1 MSPVSVTRRYA
12 FCGAGNLHGSLKM
25 RCMRI
30 ARISTVLVAS
40 LLASSLGSGRP
51 DHPILKTSD
60 EDVGFQINAGLN
72 DAWFNPVT
80 NGQGFVI
87 TVFPEIR
94 QMFLAWFTYD
104 IERPPEHIEAI
115 LGDRGHRWLTA
126 QGPFE
131 GDTATLEIV
140 VSRGGIFDAGVP
152 EPVRTIEGSME
163 VVFDSCTQGLVRY
176 EMPAL
181 GATGEVPIVRIVDDN
196 VPLCEA
202 LLDEINLA
210 GLEVEITGPEEI
222 VFDWSSDRC
231 ETEDIPDL
239 PARAFRDA
247 DGNVQLIASNRRM
260 IGSDLDSLVRD
271 CSLTMGSDVDPNPAH
286 HNDWELLHALY
297 TTDGQNIH
305 ALVHNEY
312 TGHTHP
318 GMCPSGSYFQCWY
331 NSVTYA
337 SSTDQGKTYTHLP
350 APAHLVASVP
360 YRYVPDS
367 GPYGIFNPSN
377 IIHNPADGYYYS
389 MLHLE
394 PSGEQQWG
402 TGVMRTRTI
411 DDPSSWRCW
420 DGSGF
425 NAAFVNPYTESNYDP
440 GEHICAPVSRDHLGK
455 MYDSLTFNT
464 YLNRFLLIGA
474 TGLWDPERQEEV
486 NGFYFSLSDDLIN
499 WTPPRLIMEGSLWWT
514 ANNVVDRVAYPSVLD
529 PDDTSRNFENSDSEV
544 YLYFTRWNAG
554 TIYDRDLIRIPIR
567 FRK

>member
-1 MSPVSVTRRYA
+1 
-12 FCGAGNLHGSLKM
+12 M
-25 RCMRI
+25 RCVQF
-30 ARISTVLVAS
+30 ARISAVLAAS
-40 LLASSLGSGRP
+40 LFATSLASDRP
-51 DHPILKTSD
+51 EPPVLTTSV
-60 EDVGFQINAGLN
+60 ENSGFQINAGLN

-87 TVFPEIR
+87 TVFPEIG

-104 IERPPEHIEAI
+104 IERPPEDIQAI
-115 LGDRGHRWLTA
+115 LGDPGHRWITA

-131 GDTATLEIV
+131 GDTATLDLV
-140 VSRGGIFDAGVP
+140 VTRGGVFDAGDPAP
-152 EPVRTIEGSME
+152 ESTIEGSME
-163 VVFDSCTQGLVRY
+163 VVFDSCTNGLIRY
-176 EMPAL
+176 DIPDL
-181 GATGEVPIVRIVDDN
+181 GSMGEVPIVRIVDDN

-202 LLDEINLA
+202 LLDDMNLA
-210 GLEVEITGPEEI
+210 SLEVEITGPEEI

-260 IGSDLDSLVRD
+260 IGNDLDSLVRD
-271 CSLTMGSDVDPNPAH
+271 CSLTMGSDMDADPAH
-286 HNDWELLHALY
+286 YNDWELLHALY

-312 TGHTHP
+312 AGHTHE
-318 GMCPSGSYFQCWY
+318 GMCPSGSYFPCWY

-337 SSTDQGKTYTHLP
+337 YSTDQGKTYTHAP

-360 YRYVPDS
+360 YQYVADS

-394 PSGEQQWG
+394 PRGEQQWG
-402 TGVMRTRTI
+402 TGVMRTRTL
-411 DDPSSWRCW
+411 DDPTSWRCW

-425 NAAFVNPYTESNYDP
+425 NATFVNPYTEINFDP
-440 GEHICAPVSRDHLGK
+440 GEHICAPVSWDNLGK
-455 MYDSLTFNT
+455 MYDNLTFNT
-464 YLNRFLLIGA
+464 YLNKFLLIGA
-474 TGLWDPERQEEV
+474 TGLWDPDREEGV

-514 ANNVVDRVAYPSVLD
+514 ANNDVDRVGYPSVLD
-529 PDDTSRNFENSDSEV
+529 PDDTSRNFEHSDSEV

-554 TIYDRDLIRIPIR
+554 TDYDRDLIRIPIR